1 MDFVERCFVAMA
13 VAGFVG
19 LIAVLVWMWLT

>member
-1 MDFVERCFVAMA
+1 MDSMERLFAAMT

-19 LIAVLVWMWLT
+19 LIAVLIWMWLT